1 MNTHPNTMKLFAAV
15 LFGIAAINSY
25 ADFKTFPDGSPV
37 GEWFNDTSV
46 PKSDRLGNRYVITD
60 FGVGTDSCT
69 LQTERIQKVIDL
81 AASQGGGVIVIPEGT
96 FLSGSLFF
104 KPGTHLHLEKGA
116 KLKGSDAITNYKI
129 IPTRLEGQTINY
141 FAALVNAD
149 HCDGFTIS
157 GEGTIDGNGHRF
169 YDEFWLR
176 RKVNPKCTNL
186 EALRPRMAYIS
197 NSKDVMVSGIH
208 MVNSGFWT
216 NHLYNCERIK
226 YIGVTILAPT
236 DGYPKG
242 PSTDAI
248 DLDVCNDVLISGCH
262 MNVNDDG
269 VCLKGGKGT
278 YVDTIAGNGPVQRVI
293 IDRCSFG
300 KTNAGVTFGSEAWDC
315 SNVIMKDCT
324 FDGTYHV
331 LLFKMRPDTPQQYRN
346 VLVDGATG
354 TVRNAVEVQTW
365 TQFFNKVDRDPM
377 PMSIVD
383 NVTFRNAHIKCT
395 RNFYRD
401 RKTDDYILS
410 NFTFT
415 DIEAESPDIT
425 FDLTNVNNSHTDNI
439 TLIQATSLQ

>member
-1 MNTHPNTMKLFAAV
+1 MNIMKP
-15 LFGIAAINSY
+15 IAAALALMACATAY
-25 ADFKTFPDGSPV
+25 ADFSVFPDGSKV
-37 GEWFNDTSV
+37 DRWFNETSV
-46 PKSDRLGNRYVITD
+46 PDPAKLGKRFVVTD
-60 FGVGTDSCT
+60 YGVAADST
-69 LQTERIQKVIDL
+69 IIQTEAIQKVIDT
-81 AASQGGGVIVIPEGT
+81 AAEEGGGVVVIPRGT

-104 KPGTHLHLEKGA
+104 RPSTHLHIEKEGR
-116 KLKGSDAITNYKI
+116 LKGSDAITNYKI
-129 IPTRLEGQTINY
+129 VPTRLEGQTLNY
-141 FAALVNAD
+141 FAALINAD
-149 HCDGFTIS
+149 HCDGFTIT

-186 EALRPRMAYIS
+186 EALRPRMAFIS
-197 NSKDVMVSGIH
+197 NSKDVTISGIH

-216 NHLYNCERIK
+216 NHLYRCERVK
-226 YIGVTILAPT
+226 YLGVTILAPT

-278 YVDTIAGNGPVQRVI
+278 YVDTIPGNGPVQRIV

-346 VLVDGATG
+346 VLVDGARG

-365 TQFFNKVDRDPM
+365 TQFFDKVERDPM
-377 PMSIVD
+377 PMSCVD
-383 NVTFRNAHIKCT
+383 NVTFRNAHLECT
-395 RNFYRD
+395 RNFYKD
-401 RKTDDYILS
+401 RKTDDYTLT

-415 DIEAESPDIT
+415 DVVATAPVESFDTSHIDGVKIE
-425 FDLTNVNNSHTDNI
+425 NVEVTVVPEK
-439 TLIQATSLQ
+439 

>member
-1 MNTHPNTMKLFAAV
+1 MKLHNKI
-15 LFGIAAINSY
+15 LIAAMTLC
-25 ADFKTFPDGSPV
+25 AAAAAQAEFKTFPDGSPV
-37 GEWFNDTSV
+37 PGWFNDSKAPRTEG
-46 PKSDRLGNRYVITD
+46 KRYVITD
-60 FGVGTDSCT
+60 HGVKQDST
-69 LQTERIQKVIDL
+69 LIQTEAIQGVIDK
-81 AASQGGGVIVIPEGT
+81 AAADGGGVIVVPQGVY
-96 FLSGSLFF
+96 LSGSLFF
-104 KPGTHLHLEKGA
+104 KPGTHLHIEKGG

-129 IPTRLEGQTINY
+129 VPTRLEGQTINY

-149 HCDGFTIS
+149 RCNGFTIS
-157 GEGTIDGNGHRF
+157 GEGTIDGNGHKY

-186 EALRPRMAYIS
+186 EALRPRMLYVS
-197 NSKDVMVSGIH
+197 NSDDVTVSGIH

-216 NHLYNCERIK
+216 NHLYQCNRIK
-226 YIGVTILAPT
+226 YLGVTILAPT
-236 DGYPKG
+236 EGYPKG

-248 DLDVCNDVLISGCH
+248 DLDACQDVLISGCH

-278 YVDTIAGNGPVQRVI
+278 WVDTIPGNGPTGRVI
-293 IDRCSFG
+293 VDRCRFG

-315 SNVIMKDCT
+315 SNVIMKDCE

-346 VLVDGATG
+346 VWVEGARG

-365 TQFFNKVDRDPM
+365 TQFFNKTDRDPM

-383 NVTFRNAHIKCT
+383 NVTFINARLDCT
-395 RNFYRD
+395 KNFYKD
-401 RKTDDYILS
+401 KKTPDYELS

-415 DIEAESPDIT
+415 DIVATAPDNS
-425 FDLTNVNNSHTDNI
+425 FDTSNVDNF
-439 TLIQATSLQ
+439 TVKNVTVTRK